1 MDIISF
7 FVALYC
13 RVNHFYLLIIT
24 YAPSILVSTTRILTT
39 SISFSGATL
48 SNMVEN
54 LTLKKNNFIMRLII
68 GKSGVNVSQKCL
80 IILSL
85 NYLSVCLHS
94 KLTTMSKSDALVLK
108 KFTRHAL
115 EHSLRGL
122 K

>member
-13 RVNHFYLLIIT
+13 RVNPFYLLIIT

-48 SNMVEN
+48 SNMAEN
-54 LTLKKNNFIMRLII
+54 MTLKKNNFIMRLII

-80 IILSL
+80 KILSL

-94 KLTTMSKSDALVLK
+94 KLTTM
-108 KFTRHAL
+108 
-115 EHSLRGL
+115 
-122 K
+122 